1 MSALGSQVIPIQQP
15 CLDAVREV
23 QNPQLQDMTDMKSL
37 REMEVKKLATIHGQ
51 TQYFAFDELAR
62 RIRDNSASWRHTGRS
77 GGWGTFDCSRTP
89 NVYEMEWVFLKW
101 SLHLNDY
108 ENYEVV
114 RLLDARFEKLEG
126 QLDEDPE
133 SLEIKYFNAI
143 GEELRRAR

>member
-1 MSALGSQVIPIQQP
+1 MSALGSQVIPIQQL

-37 REMEVKKLATIHGQ
+37 RDMEVKKLATIHGP
-51 TQYFAFDELAR
+51 TQYLAFDELAR
-62 RIRDNSASWRHTGRS
+62 RIRDNPASWCQSERS
-77 GGWGTFDCSRTP
+77 GGWGIFDCSRTP
-89 NVYEMEWVFLKW
+89 NVYEMEWAFLKW
-101 SLHLNDY
+101 SQHLNDD
-108 ENYEVV
+108 ENYELV
-114 RLLDARFEKLEG
+114 RLQDARLEKLEG